1 MKNIILIL
9 SFISSLNCF
18 ANLTENISVSSDYV
32 WRGVT
37 QTNHT
42 AAVSGGVDYN
52 FDFGLGLGTWIS
64 NTDSNTKAEQDI
76 YTNYTYVINDNISI
90 GTGLMYYHYLQ
101 KGSLDTSEF
110 SLKLSLFKNDLS
122 VNYTDNYFGTKTS
135 SIYYNVLRKIALCSK
150 NNINALISLGYTT
163 FDNQQK
169 ANIKDYLDYKI
180 GLERVIESYN
190 LGFYYSDTNRKD
202 ASSIELNDQAYFVSL
217 SKTF

>member
-9 SFISSLNCF
+9 SFIFSINCF

-37 QTNHT
+37 QTNHST
-42 AAVSGGVDYN
+42 AVSGGVDYN

-76 YTNYTYVINDNISI
+76 YTNYTYGINDNISI
-90 GTGLMYYHYLQ
+90 GVGFIYYNYLQ

-110 SLKLSLFKNDLS
+110 SLKSSLFKNDLS
-122 VNYTDNYFGTKTS
+122 INYTDNYFGTKS
-135 SIYYNVLRKIALCSK
+135 SSFYYNILRKIVLCSK
-150 NNINALISLGYTT
+150 NNINALIALGYTT
-163 FDNQQK
+163 FDNEQK
-169 ANIKDYLDYKI
+169 ANIKDYMDYKI
-180 GLERVIESYN
+180 GLERVIETYN

-202 ASSIELNDQAYFVSL
+202 ASALKLNDQAFFVSL